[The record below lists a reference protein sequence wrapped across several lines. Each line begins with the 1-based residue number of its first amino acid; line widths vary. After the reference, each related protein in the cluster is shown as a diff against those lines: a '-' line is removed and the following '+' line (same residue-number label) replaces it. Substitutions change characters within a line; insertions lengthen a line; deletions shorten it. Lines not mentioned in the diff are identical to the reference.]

1 MQRILLPIAVIKY
14 SEISNLKEQRVYS
27 GSQFKVTVCLG
38 RKSPQFKATVCLG
51 RKSPQ
56 FKVILYLGR
65 KSPQFKDTVCLS
77 KKSPQQDLSGSSWS
91 QTKALSNEC
100 WFSAQFLLFIQSG
113 TPVRE
118 MVSA

>member
-27 GSQFKVTVCLG
+27 GSQFKV
-38 RKSPQFKATVCLG
+38 TVCLG